1 MTEKHAAA
9 TVFDVRGFMD
19 TTRPRIDAALD
30 ALLPLANLQPANLH
44 GAMRHSVFAG
54 GKRLRPMLVLAGCG
68 ACGVEPDMAMPAA
81 CAVEL
86 IHTYSLIH
94 DDLPAFD
101 DEALRR
107 GKPTCHIEYGETVA
121 ILAGDALQALAF
133 EVLAEAAVGAGGPTS
148 WAAVSREMARAVGS
162 QGMCGGQTLDIE
174 AAGRSLDVAALRQ
187 LHAHKTGA
195 LLTAAVVCGGMVG
208 GADAA
213 GIAALGVYGD
223 AVGLAFQ
230 VVDDLLDV
238 SGTAA
243 ELGKNP
249 GGDAAREQPTFP
261 TLIGIEASRAEATR
275 LRDEAIAAL
284 DAFAPAAVAP
294 LCALAEYIVSRSH

>member
-107 GKPTCHIEYGETVA
+107 GTPTCNIAYGETVA
-121 ILAGDALQALAF
+121 ILPGAALPAPAC
-133 EVLAEAAVGAGGPTS
+133 EVLAEAAVEAGGP
-148 WAAVSREMARAVGS
+148 
-162 QGMCGGQTLDIE
+162 
-174 AAGRSLDVAALRQ
+174 
-187 LHAHKTGA
+187 
-195 LLTAAVVCGGMVG
+195 
-208 GADAA
+208 
-213 GIAALGVYGD
+213 
-223 AVGLAFQ
+223 
-230 VVDDLLDV
+230 
-238 SGTAA
+238 
-243 ELGKNP
+243 P
-249 GGDAAREQPTFP
+249 
-261 TLIGIEASRAEATR
+261 
-275 LRDEAIAAL
+275 
-284 DAFAPAAVAP
+284 APAAWVLGCWPA
-294 LCALAEYIVSRSH
+294 